1 MANEVDPIPCLPLP
15 KKGNLKNCENY
26 RTISLISHP
35 SKIMLKIILKRIQKK
50 ISEEINIAQAGF
62 QQGRGTRDH
71 IFNMRNIIEKCREY
85 NTDLYCC
92 FIDYSK
98 AFDCVQHEAL
108 WKIMIDMGFPI
119 HIIKLIKN
127 LYNEQ
132 SATVRI
138 NGETSEWFK
147 AEQGVRQGCIIS
159 PYLFNIYAENI
170 MRQIYCEEY
179 FKHFH
184 SLNIGGHDL
193 PELRYADDTVLLS
206 TTPEGLEK
214 LIMSV
219 KRHSEVQNLFLNA
232 KKTKIMKTD
241 KSKQH
246 PDIKVNN
253 ENIEVVKEFQYL
265 GTIITHNGNI
275 FREIKRRCAMALQKL
290 KKMKKL
296 WQGTSKTT
304 RIKLLRSCIFPI
316 ATYGSE
322 SWTINKNAE
331 RIISSFEMKCYRNIL
346 KIPWVLKRTNASIL
360 EELGIEGEWLVK
372 TVKKRKLAYFGHI
385 KRHESLERTIFEGRM
400 PNNRCRGRP
409 RRRWSD
415 DIERDLETDL
425 TTAGKMAMERDLYR
439 GAIMKATFLKEHAT

>member
-1 MANEVDPIPCLPLP
+1 MQM
-15 KKGNLKNCENY
+15 
-26 RTISLISHP
+26 
-35 SKIMLKIILKRIQKK
+35 KIKEK
-50 ISEEINIAQAGF
+50 INITQAGF

-85 NTDLYCC
+85 NIDLYCC

-98 AFDCVQHEAL
+98 AFDYVQYEAL
-108 WKIMIDMGFPI
+108 WKIMVDMGFPV
-119 HIIKLIKN
+119 HIIKLIKS
-127 LYNEQ
+127 LYDEQ
-132 SATVRI
+132 TAAVKI

-147 AEQGVRQGCIIS
+147 GEQGVRQGCILS

-170 MRQIYCEEY
+170 MRKMYYED
-179 FKHFH
+179 HFDNFD
-184 SLNIGGHDL
+184 SINIGGHNF

-219 KRHSEVQNLFLNA
+219 KRHSEDQNLFLNA

-241 KSKQH
+241 KSKQE
-246 PDIKVNN
+246 PNIKINN
-253 ENIEVVKEFQYL
+253 ENIEVVNEFQYL
-265 GTIITHNGNI
+265 GTIITQNGNI
-275 FREIKRRCAMALQKL
+275 HREIKRRCAMALQKL

-322 SWTINKNAE
+322 TWTINKNAE
-331 RIISSFEMKCYRNIL
+331 NILSSFEMKCYRNIL
-346 KIPWVLKRTNASIL
+346 KIPWVLKRTNKSIL
-360 EELGIEGEWLVK
+360 DELKIESGWLVN

-385 KRHESLERTIFEGRM
+385 KRHQSLERTIFEGKM
-400 PNNRCRGRP
+400 PNGRDRGRP
-409 RRRWSD
+409 KRRWSD
-415 DIERDLETDL
+415 DIKRDLVRPENSWEDGD
-425 TTAGKMAMERDLYR
+425 GKRYL
-439 GAIMKATFLKEHAT
+439 